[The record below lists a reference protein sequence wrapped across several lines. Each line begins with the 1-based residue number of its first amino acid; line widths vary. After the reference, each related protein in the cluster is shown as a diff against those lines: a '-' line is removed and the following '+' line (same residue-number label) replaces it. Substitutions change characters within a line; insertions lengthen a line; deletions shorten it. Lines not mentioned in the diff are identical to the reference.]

1 MKEKPNF
8 AIRLYENDKYGRTRG
23 KGLRHQ
29 ALYNGTID
37 LQCPRV
43 KYLVDVI
50 TYDHW
55 EASAQCED
63 SMQIVRVAQDLLLIK
78 ERDPF
83 DHIARKP
90 LLASWIKRL
99 DTPLIKPRVE
109 GFFLM
114 DANTGDAWLTLTDPT
129 HGMTFIEELRIRGCE
144 KVRNGPDLFASNY
157 ELALVA

>member
-8 AIRLYENDKYGRTRG
+8 ALRLYENDKYGRTRG

-55 EASAQCED
+55 EASAHCED

-129 HGMTFIEELRIRGCE
+129 HGTTFIEELRIRGCE

>member
-1 MKEKPNF
+1 MEKPNL
-8 AIRLYENDKYGRTRG
+8 ALRLYENAKYGHTRG

-43 KYLVDVI
+43 KYLVDVV

-55 EASAQCED
+55 EASAQSED
-63 SMQIVRVAQDLLLIK
+63 SMQIIRLAQDLLIIK

-83 DHIARKP
+83 DSIGRKT

-99 DTPLIKPRVE
+99 DTPLIKPRIE
-109 GFFLM
+109 GFFVM
-114 DANTGDAWLTLTDPT
+114 DAKTGEAWLTLTDPT
-129 HGMTFIEELRIRGCE
+129 HALTFIEELRIRGCD